1 MGTTGKSSE
10 RIRGDQDMVG
20 EPVEVEQLLT
30 KIDFFKVKIGGLV
43 YLVEVEH
50 KEKEIDE
57 VKIHATEKIVT
68 IPRNYIKIALAILR
82 EGYKV

>member
-1 MGTTGKSSE
+1 MRET
-10 RIRGDQDMVG
+10 IRRDEDMVG
-20 EPVEVEQLLT
+20 EEVKAEPLLT
-30 KIDFFKVKIGGLV
+30 KVDFFKVSIDGIV
-43 YLVEVEH
+43 YLVEVVH
-50 KEKEIDE
+50 KEKVIDE